1 MSRFDMFEKKYFI
14 GLGLLA
20 TLSFSACANQGS
32 GADSQ
37 LMKEV
42 RDMRLQQAEQGSN
55 IEELKNQVRELNG
68 KLEEVQF
75 AGARPTQPAGT
86 GYNGNARMKE
96 GAATV
101 AAGVSPLLISQDE
114 QAIARISGPAAD
126 LFRSGLNQ
134 VKVGGFSDSL
144 RTFGKFVVENPGTA
158 FTDNGMY
165 WLGVSYDQLGQ
176 YDLAIEKYS
185 MIYKDYPA
193 EDRAPDALLNLGESF
208 LKIGD
213 KTAAI
218 DSWNIIIDEYGNTEV
233 AKRAKIR
240 IQEEK

>member
-1 MSRFDMFEKKYFI
+1 MFVKNIFI
-14 GLGLLA
+14 VSAVFL
-20 TLSFSACANQGS
+20 TLNFSACVPANNGN
-32 GADSQ
+32 DSQ

-55 IEELKNQVRELNG
+55 IEELRTQVRELNG
-68 KLEEVQF
+68 KLEELQF
-75 AGARPTQPAGT
+75 AGGARTTQPEYPVPA
-86 GYNGNARMKE
+86 NARMKQ

-101 AAGVSPLLISQDE
+101 AAGVSPLLVRQDE
-114 QAIARISGPAAD
+114 LAIAKISGPAAD
-126 LFRSGLNQ
+126 LFRAGLNQ
-134 VKVGGFSDSL
+134 VKIGGFSDSL

-158 FTDNGMY
+158 FTDNALY

-213 KTAAI
+213 KSAAV
-218 DSWNIIIDEYGNTEV
+218 DSWNIILDEYGNTEV